1 MKGAH
6 IELFLVTLACVV
18 LTEDIGHESVDFR
31 IKVLL
36 TLDFSSHFI
45 EYLQGVMVLSLVKSF
60 FSLRN
65 SEIVSGISSLL
76 HAVRSLA
83 KEIKSFIEVLD
94 LIAAKNANLRVFEWV
109 HSGIEVLYHLI
120 VQIKDASVI
129 FSLHETIVFAVRK

>member
-1 MKGAH
+1 
-6 IELFLVTLACVV
+6 
-18 LTEDIGHESVDFR
+18 
-31 IKVLL
+31 
-36 TLDFSSHFI
+36 
-45 EYLQGVMVLSLVKSF
+45 MVLSLVKSF

-109 HSGIEVLYHLI
+109 HSGIEILYHLI
-120 VQIKDASVI
+120 VQIKDAGVI